1 MSGSSA
7 KETRRE
13 LRRSM
18 GEAATNAVAEMQK
31 NIASLA
37 NSLALAHKR
46 IDDLQA
52 SVKDIDWRAE

>member
-1 MSGSSA
+1 
-7 KETRRE
+7 
-13 LRRSM
+13 M
-18 GEAATNAVAEMQK
+18 GEAATSAVAEMQK

-52 SVKDIDWRAE
+52 SVRDIDWRAE